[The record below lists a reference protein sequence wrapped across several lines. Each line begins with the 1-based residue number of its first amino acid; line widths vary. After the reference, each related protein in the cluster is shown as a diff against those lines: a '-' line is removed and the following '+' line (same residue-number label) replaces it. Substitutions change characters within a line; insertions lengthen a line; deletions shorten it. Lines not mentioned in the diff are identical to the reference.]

1 MRLSKWRAAAPTRD
15 AMTLKVLAVVEPVL
29 ASMGV
34 EPDPECWVAWGDD
47 PSIRYGIL
55 VPIHAGLV
63 VCVVRVN
70 VPGEGPRTTGKLVRW
85 SRVQLGELAVET
97 QAGHRIVTFQVE
109 QYVLRGVDQ
118 QADVVGAFALALFA
132 AVDGRPMPDLGRG
145 GRRRP
150 TRGKATARRAPAKGG
165 PRTARKPAT
174 GTDVPPAPGESATP
188 GVAAAASGPV
198 PRLGSGQGP
207 FISQGRPKPA

>member
-15 AMTLKVLAVVEPVL
+15 SMTLKVLAIVEPVL
-29 ASMGV
+29 ASMGA
-34 EPDPECWVAWGDD
+34 EPDPQCWVAWGDD

-55 VPIHAGLV
+55 APIHAGLV

-70 VPGEGPRTTGKLVRW
+70 MPGEGPRATAKLVRW

-97 QAGHRIVTFQVE
+97 QAGHRIMTFQVE

-118 QADVVGAFALALFA
+118 QSDVVGSFALAIFA
-132 AVDGRPMPDLGRG
+132 AVDGRPMPDLGG

-150 TRGKATARRAPAKGG
+150 TRGKATPKRATAKGATKAGRKRPAGAEVSPG
-165 PRTARKPAT
+165 P
-174 GTDVPPAPGESATP
+174 GVSAEP
-188 GVAAAASGPV
+188 GVAAAANGPL
-198 PRLGSGQGP
+198 PRLGSGA
-207 FISQGRPKPA
+207 FVSQGRPKQA

>member
-1 MRLSKWRAAAPTRD
+1 MRLSQWRAAAPTRD

-29 ASMGV
+29 ASMGT
-34 EPDPECWVAWGDD
+34 EPDPQCWVAWGDD

-70 VPGEGPRTTGKLVRW
+70 VPGEGPRTTAKLVRW

-109 QYVLRGVDQ
+109 QYVLRGVDK

-132 AVDGRPMPDLGRG
+132 AVDGRPMPDLGKG
-145 GRRRP
+145 SRRRVP
-150 TRGKATARRAPAKGG
+150 RGKATTKQASTRSSPKAG
-165 PRTARKPAT
+165 RKPARSE
-174 GTDVPPAPGESATP
+174 VPASRAE
-188 GVAAAASGPV
+188 AAAGGPM
-198 PRLGSGQGP
+198 PRLGSGEQP
-207 FISQGRPKPA
+207 FLSQGRPEPA